1 MSKLV
6 SIVLP
11 VYNGARFLRES
22 IDSILNQTYTN
33 WELLILDDCS
43 TDDTPAISMEYAQK
57 DNRVHYYRNEKNLRL
72 PGNLNRGF
80 SLSAGEYL
88 TWTSDDNLF
97 RPIALERMVNALESN
112 PDIELVYASYQIIDE
127 NGVQKQVF
135 EADPHG
141 QDHILGSNVVG
152 ACFLHTRNVYEQ
164 VGDYDVNLFLV
175 EDFDYWQRVMMKFRA
190 LAIAEV
196 LYDYRWHDA
205 SLTSTKNEKRFAEL
219 LEKMLLKNRPGFGKL
234 NLEASYS
241 YYSALARSYRGQGK
255 KNTYAVRL
263 KCLHVCWRCKQLWDK
278 LWRKS

>member
-22 IDSILNQTYTN
+22 IDSVLHQTYTN

-43 TDDTPAISMEYAQK
+43 TDETSAISMEYTGI
-57 DNRVHYYRNEKNLRL
+57 DSRIRYYRNEKNLRL

-97 RPIALERMVNALESN
+97 RPTALERMVDVLGSNASV
-112 PDIELVYASYQIIDE
+112 DLVYASYQIIDE
-127 NGVQKQVF
+127 HGAPKQVF
-135 EADPHG
+135 AADPNG

-152 ACFLHTRNVYEQ
+152 ACFMYTRKVYEQ
-164 VGDYDVNLFLV
+164 VGDYDADLFLV

-190 LAIAEV
+190 MPIAEV

-205 SLTSTKNEKRFAEL
+205 SLTSTKNEKRFAER

-234 NLEASYS
+234 NIESSYF
-241 YYSALARSYRGQGK
+241 YYSALARSYRGQEK
-255 KNTYAVRL
+255 KNVYAVRL
-263 KCLHVCWRCKQLWDK
+263 KWLHLCWRCKHLCKK
-278 LWRKS
+278 LRRK

>member
-11 VYNGARFLRES
+11 VYNGERFLRES
-22 IDSILNQTYTN
+22 IDSILRQTYTN

-43 TDDTPAISMEYAQK
+43 TDKTPEISMEYAER
-57 DNRVHYYRNEKNLRL
+57 DDRIRYYRNEENLRL

-80 SLSAGEYL
+80 SHSNGEYL

-97 RPIALERMVNALESN
+97 RPMALERMVDVLESN
-112 PDIELVYASYQIIDE
+112 PVVDLVYASYQIIDE
-127 NGVQKQVF
+127 KGASKQVF
-135 EADPHG
+135 RADTNG

-152 ACFLHTRNVYEQ
+152 ACFLYTRKVYEHI
-164 VGDYDVNLFLV
+164 GDYDVGLFLV
-175 EDFDYWQRVMMKFRA
+175 EDFDYWQRVMMKFQSMP
-190 LAIAEV
+190 IDDV

-205 SLTSTKNEKRFAEL
+205 SLTSTKNEKSFAER

-241 YYSALARSYRGQGK
+241 YYSALARSYQGQGK
-255 KNTYAVRL
+255 KNPYAARL
-263 KCLHVCWRCKQLWDK
+263 KWLHLCWRIKHLCEKFR
-278 LWRKS
+278 RK

>member
-11 VYNGARFLRES
+11 VYNGAKFLRES
-22 IDSILNQTYTN
+22 LDSILAQTYTN

-43 TDDTPAISMEYAQK
+43 SDDTPAISMEYAEK
-57 DNRVHYYRNEKNLRL
+57 DSRICYHRNEKNLRL

-88 TWTSDDNLF
+88 TWTSDDNMF
-97 RPIALERMVNALESN
+97 RPTALERMVEVLESN
-112 PDIELVYASYQIIDE
+112 PDVDLVYASYQIIDE
-127 NGVQKQVF
+127 NGAAKQVF
-135 EADPHG
+135 GADPNG

-152 ACFLHTRNVYEQ
+152 ACFLYTRKVYEQ

-175 EDFDYWQRVMMKFRA
+175 EDFDYWQRVMMAFRA
-190 LAIAEV
+190 MPIEEV

-205 SLTSTKNEKRFAEL
+205 SLTSTKNEKQFAER

-234 NLEASYS
+234 NLEASYF
-241 YYSALARSYRGQGK
+241 YYSALARSCKGQEK

-263 KCLHVCWRCKQLWDK
+263 MWLKLCWRCKHL
-278 LWRKS
+278 RKKFRRK